1 MEAQFEALSELV
13 KNGQKLNFGQD
24 FFVKFYQAFL
34 YSDRWQQ
41 YIKGVGTTLLVTAI
55 ALVLGVVLGAIVAM
69 VRVGYAQQKPHHRN
83 PILGIFNAVAQVYVT
98 VIRGTPM
105 MVQLLIMSMVIFA
118 SSRNFTMV
126 GALAL
131 GINSGAYVSE
141 IIRGGLM
148 AVDPGQM
155 EAGRSLGLNYMTT
168 MFEIIIPQA
177 IRSILPALGNEFIML
192 LKDSSLITVIGG
204 KELLYAAQGI
214 MNRTYEPMF
223 PLLGVAALGIS
234 RSNGLFDLSSKV
246 NRPYAMFFTCALYLT
261 IGPFFAIPRCATTS
275 FTVGLEQVLP
285 QNGSNTLYLLLFS
298 VAFFAAALFFALR
311 PGKILTWV
319 GKILNPCFLVFLA
332 ILVVVALL
340 SPSAAI
346 ADVEPLGDYASQPF
360 FAGFLEGYN
369 TMDALASLA
378 FGIIVVQVI
387 RDLGVDDP
395 TAVAGSTVRAGIFSS
410 LLMAFIYI
418 AVTIAGTQSR
428 GVLEASENGG
438 TALAQIAQHYLGS
451 AGLFILAATVTLACL
466 KTAVGLITSCTE
478 TFSALFPDGP
488 KYRIWAIIFS
498 LVSLLFANLGLSA
511 IISYSLPVLMFLYP
525 LSIALIAL
533 ALLGKF
539 FGHDRTVYCWTI
551 GFTLIAAVYDLIIAL
566 PESVF
571 NAIHGPAIKAFGQQY
586 LPFADLGLGWICPT
600 LIGAAIGLILHFM
613 RGNRAKA

>member
-1 MEAQFEALSELV
+1 M
-13 KNGQKLNFGQD
+13 
-24 FFVKFYQAFL
+24 
-34 YSDRWQQ
+34 
-41 YIKGVGTTLLVTAI
+41 
-55 ALVLGVVLGAIVAM
+55 
-69 VRVGYAQQKPHHRN
+69 
-83 PILGIFNAVAQVYVT
+83 
-98 VIRGTPM
+98 
-105 MVQLLIMSMVIFA
+105 
-118 SSRNFTMV
+118 
-126 GALAL
+126 
-131 GINSGAYVSE
+131 
-141 IIRGGLM
+141 
-148 AVDPGQM
+148 
-155 EAGRSLGLNYMTT
+155 
-168 MFEIIIPQA
+168 
-177 IRSILPALGNEFIML
+177 
-192 LKDSSLITVIGG
+192 
-204 KELLYAAQGI
+204 
-214 MNRTYEPMF
+214 
-223 PLLGVAALGIS
+223 
-234 RSNGLFDLSSKV
+234 
-246 NRPYAMFFTCALYLT
+246 
-261 IGPFFAIPRCATTS
+261 
-275 FTVGLEQVLP
+275 GLEQVLP

-319 GKILNPCFLVFLA
+319 GKILNPCFLVFLG

-466 KTAVGLITSCTE
+466 KTAVGLITSCAE
-478 TFSALFPDGP
+478 TFSTLFPDGP

-539 FGHDRTVYCWTI
+539 FGHDRTVSCWTI